1 MIALSSKQPI
11 FNFIHYMMD
20 KLASINPRTTFRKEF
35 VFTKSKATNKQPEQ
49 VPVKKTYTTQSDGQ
63 KKQTDDLIKA
73 YNNSGKG
80 EDFLKEYVH
89 GLEEMMFMTHHKVR
103 QPVANILGMANLIE
117 QYAHSPAVLKKIAT
131 YMKQSATDLDTF
143 TRELTSFIADLEEK
157 GKITKK

>member
-1 MIALSSKQPI
+1 MIALSSKQPL
-11 FNFIHYMMD
+11 FSLIHYIMN
-20 KLASINPRTTFRKEF
+20 KLGSINTPAIFRKGF
-35 VFTKSKATNKQPEQ
+35 VFIKSKPAKKQPEP
-49 VPVKKTYTTQSDGQ
+49 VPVKKTYTTQSAGQ
-63 KKQTDDLIKA
+63 KKQTDDLIEA
-73 YNNSGKG
+73 YNQSGKG

-143 TRELTSFIADLEEK
+143 TRELTNFIADLEEK
-157 GKITKK
+157 GKIKKK